1 MKTGLDGFKELLK
14 EFRELGLWAA
24 GGATVP
30 FAAHLVSLSPPW
42 PKGIVVVTSLVELIA
57 LVFVYQ
63 FVKSARRRTVNRILM
78 AGTLV
83 MTLAGAVYL
92 VGNSIYTYEVPTTKE
107 RFIKGYVCTENAQ
120 LVFKGKCPVL
130 DLDDLA
136 TANYE
141 AERLWTAASIAT
153 TRVSLVFFWLAA
165 FVALSAVIGSFVVY
179 QAQVQSRKP
188 LRRTSAV
195 S

>member
-1 MKTGLDGFKELLK
+1 MTTGLDGFKELLK

-42 PKGIVVVTSLVELIA
+42 PKGIVVVTSVVELIA

-63 FVKSARRRTVNRILM
+63 FVKSGRRRTVNRILM
-78 AGTLV
+78 VGALAMTVAG
-83 MTLAGAVYL
+83 MVYL
-92 VGNSIYTYEVPTTKE
+92 LGNSIYTFEVPTTKE
-107 RFIKGYVCTENAQ
+107 RFVKGFVCTENAQ
-120 LVFKGKCPVL
+120 LVFKERCPAL

-141 AERLWTAASIAT
+141 AERLWTPESIAM
-153 TRVSLVFFWLAA
+153 TRVGLVFFWLVA
-165 FVALSAVIGSFVVY
+165 FVALSVTIGSFVVY
-179 QAQVQSRKP
+179 QAQLRKP
-188 LRRTSAV
+188 LRRTPAV